1 MTREAA
7 GGAARMPAADVTSF
21 VPCDDLPMGDR
32 SFPILG
38 VAALP
43 VTVEFY
49 ETLGF
54 EQTYA
59 FPAEGP
65 PAFVTLER
73 DGSTLGLAT
82 RDAADSDKLSYWVY
96 VDDVDSTFGLLTAA
110 GAPAVA
116 EPRTEPWGERVA
128 SVRDPD
134 GTVVH
139 LGASGSPP

>member
-1 MTREAA
+1 
-7 GGAARMPAADVTSF
+7 
-21 VPCDDLPMGDR
+21 MGDR
-32 SFPILG
+32 SFPILS

-43 VTVEFY
+43 AALEFY
-49 ETLGF
+49 QRLGF

-59 FPAEGP
+59 FPPEGQ

-73 DGSTLGLAT
+73 AGSTIGIAS
-82 RDAADSDKLSYWVY
+82 RDAADSDKFSYWVY
-96 VDDVDSTFGLLTAA
+96 VDDVDSTFALLTAA
-110 GAPAVA
+110 GASVVA

-139 LGASGSPP
+139 VGAPVSPAGG